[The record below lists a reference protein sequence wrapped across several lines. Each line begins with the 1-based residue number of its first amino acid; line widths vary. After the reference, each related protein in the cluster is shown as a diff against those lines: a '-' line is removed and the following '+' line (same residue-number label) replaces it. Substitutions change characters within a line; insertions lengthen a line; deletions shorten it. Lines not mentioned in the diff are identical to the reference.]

1 MLLLC
6 KARLLLALV
15 PFRRWSRTLG
25 LQAGRTVTEPEIRQF
40 VAVVERAAHRLPFET
55 KCLPR
60 SMALSWALRESKIAH
75 SVVLAVRPADRRDS
89 IDALHAWVEIDGSMV
104 LGDLPGPW
112 IETLRL
118 GP

>member
-6 KARLLLALV
+6 QARLLLALV
-15 PFRRWSRTLG
+15 PFRRWSGTLG
-25 LQAGRTVTEPEIRQF
+25 LQAGRTVSGPEVRQF
-40 VAVVERAAHRLPFET
+40 VAVVERAARRLPFET

-60 SMALSWALRESKIAH
+60 SMALSWALRRNRIAH

-89 IDALHAWVEIDGSMV
+89 LDALHAWVEIDGSKI

-118 GP
+118 AS